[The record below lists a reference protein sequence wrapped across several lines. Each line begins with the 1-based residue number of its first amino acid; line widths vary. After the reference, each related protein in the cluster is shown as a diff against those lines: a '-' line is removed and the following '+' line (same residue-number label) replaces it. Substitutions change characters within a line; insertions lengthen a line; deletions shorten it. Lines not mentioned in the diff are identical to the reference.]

1 MIPIL
6 YENTEYLFETNGLGR
21 LSDAISCIVTEE
33 RNGAYELAMEY
44 PENGIH
50 ASELETDRIIFAK
63 PAAFETEQPFRIYK
77 ITKTLN
83 RRIKVNA
90 QHISYDL
97 AYTTVMPCVGVSA
110 SNALSNMAT
119 NAINIGHFTTWS
131 NVSTAAAFVID
142 EPASFRNW
150 IGGRKGSI
158 LDTYGGELQWDKFAV
173 KLHGHRGTDR
183 GLVLRYGKNISDI
196 SQEQDISYT
205 ITGITPYLVTSQKVT
220 LTLPEKTIWK
230 SGVSYSP
237 ARDKSMNM
245 SSYVDEKGI
254 RETNPNDTEAQIE
267 AKLISAMRTATQ
279 AYINANITGTPD
291 AAIVVSY
298 VDLGATEEY
307 KGWRSLFSQAGLCDT
322 VSVYYERLGI
332 QTTSKIVKTE
342 YNVLLDR
349 FEKLTIGKTSTN
361 LASNIFGLTKD
372 AKAKEEETK
381 GRINALIGTL
391 NVDVEDLGDEIE
403 ETAQNLQDA
412 IDTATQLIT
421 GSKGGYVVISQDANG
436 KPYEILIMD
445 KPTKATATKV
455 WRWNKDGLGYSSTG
469 YSGTYG
475 LAITANGAIVA
486 DYITTG
492 SLSAS
497 LLTAGIL
504 NASLIKTGVLTD
516 NAGRNWWNM
525 SNGEFS
531 FCNGNM
537 KYDLSDGSFIQLKNN
552 LSLKLNGIPLAGAGY
567 NYENNNLGSSTV
579 VLCREIGL
587 VYMGEETGQQVSSI
601 SLTLFVVIYPYVTT
615 LFIRYS
621 ATVSDASVHYLKLM
635 GGPEINDEM
644 IDKIYFECVQHQYTE
659 VEDIEC
665 ETVSVEEYDTTAAS
679 GPYVRRVFNKPAS
692 GNITSYVLRVKRL
705 SSSQSS
711 GAFYANISYPSKTT
725 HPTLKI

>member
-254 RETNPNDTEAQIE
+254 RETNPTDTEAQIE

-291 AAIVVSY
+291 AAIEVSY

-445 KPTKATATKV
+445 KATKETATKV

-469 YSGTYG
+469 YRGTYG

-492 SLSAS
+492 NLSAS

-504 NASLIKTGVLTD
+504 NASLIKAGVLTD

-525 SNGEFS
+525 SSGAFS

-537 KYDLSDGSFIQLKNN
+537 KYDVSDGSYIQLLNN
-552 LSLKLNGIPLAGAGY
+552 LSLRFNGIPLAGKVTTFFKRSPSNKEKIGGTIAVFLDSGETLDTLDGQVVQYPYMTMVYCHAAVSAVSSQKYFHLAGIPSIDDTASY
-567 NYENNNLGSSTV
+567 WQGPGADRNHPAVKIRSGTETIMTVHQMDRTPSDISQWFLADYYKTPPSGYIGTIQVPTSNSGDYYFTIVYGSSA
-579 VLCREIGL
+579 E
-587 VYMGEETGQQVSSI
+587 
-601 SLTLFVVIYPYVTT
+601 
-615 LFIRYS
+615 
-621 ATVSDASVHYLKLM
+621 
-635 GGPEINDEM
+635 N
-644 IDKIYFECVQHQYTE
+644 
-659 VEDIEC
+659 VE
-665 ETVSVEEYDTTAAS
+665 
-679 GPYVRRVFNKPAS
+679 FK
-692 GNITSYVLRVKRL
+692 
-705 SSSQSS
+705 
-711 GAFYANISYPSKTT
+711 
-725 HPTLKI
+725 

>member
-6 YENTEYLFETNGLGR
+6 YENTEYLFETNGMGR

-119 NAINIGHFTTWS
+119 NAINMGHFTTWS
-131 NVSTAAAFVID
+131 NVSTVAAFVID

-158 LDTYGGELQWDKFAV
+158 LDTYGGELQWDKFTV

-196 SQEQDISYT
+196 SQEQDINYT
-205 ITGITPYLVTSQKVT
+205 VTGITPYMVDSQKKT

-230 SGVSYSP
+230 SGVSYTP
-237 ARDKSMNM
+237 ARDKAMNFQ
-245 SSYVDEKGI
+245 SYVDEKAI
-254 RETNPNDTEAQIE
+254 REANPSDTEAQIE
-267 AKLISAMRTATQ
+267 TKLINSMRTAAQ
-279 AYINANITGTPD
+279 AYVNANITGVPD
-291 AAIVVSY
+291 AAIEVSY
-298 VDLGATEEY
+298 VDLGSTEEY
-307 KGWRSLFSQAGLCDT
+307 KDWKSLFSQAGLCDT

-342 YNVLLDR
+342 YNVLLER
-349 FEKLTIGKTSTN
+349 FEKLTIGKTSAS
-361 LASNIFGLTKD
+361 LASNIYGITKNQ
-372 AKAKEEETK
+372 KQSEEDTK
-381 GRINALIGTL
+381 GRIDGLIGTL
-391 NVDVEDLGDEIE
+391 NIDIEDLGDEIE
-403 ETAQNLQDA
+403 QTAENLQEA
-412 IDTATQLIT
+412 IDTATELIT
-421 GSKGGYVVISQDANG
+421 GSKGGYVVIDTDANG
-436 KPYEILIMD
+436 KPYQILIMD
-445 KPTKATATKV
+445 KPTKQTATKV

-469 YSGTYG
+469 YNGTYG

-492 SLSAS
+492 NLSAS

-504 NASLIKTGVLTD
+504 NASLIKAGILTD
-516 NAGRNWWNM
+516 KEGKNWWNM
-525 SNGEFS
+525 SSGAFS
-531 FCNGNM
+531 FCNGNLF
-537 KYDLSDGSFIQLKNN
+537 YDLADGAFVQLKNN
-552 LSLKLNGIPLAGAGY
+552 LSLKLNGIPLAGIEDSDDFWFEAMSVQRMSDCGIVAWRTPYAVNLIITFTMTGTLPNNTILEGKLEPETIPTGATEGIQLEMLLSEYTKNTNVSTGNIRHVNVDGRWVYPPDDPYNRIRGLSIDAQNTSNFRSGY
-567 NYENNNLGSSTV
+567 FY
-579 VLCREIGL
+579 
-587 VYMGEETGQQVSSI
+587 TGQI
-601 SLTLFVVIYPYVTT
+601 TY
-615 LFIRYS
+615 
-621 ATVSDASVHYLKLM
+621 
-635 GGPEINDEM
+635 
-644 IDKIYFECVQHQYTE
+644 KIKQEQ
-659 VEDIEC
+659 
-665 ETVSVEEYDTTAAS
+665 
-679 GPYVRRVFNKPAS
+679 
-692 GNITSYVLRVKRL
+692 
-705 SSSQSS
+705 
-711 GAFYANISYPSKTT
+711 
-725 HPTLKI
+725 

>member
-254 RETNPNDTEAQIE
+254 RETNPTDTEAQIE

-291 AAIVVSY
+291 AAIDVSY

-492 SLSAS
+492 NLSAS

-525 SNGEFS
+525 SSGAFS

-537 KYDLSDGSFIQLKNN
+537 KYDVSDGSYIQLLNN
-552 LSLKLNGIPLAGAGY
+552 LSLRFNGIPLAGKVTTFFKRTPSNKEKVGGTIAIFLDSGETLDTLEGQVVQYPYMTMVYCHAMVSAVSSNKYFHLAGIPSIDDTASY
-567 NYENNNLGSSTV
+567 WMEPGASREHIAVKMRSGSDSVLKVHQIDRTPAYIRDWFLADFYKTPTSGYIGTIQVPTSNSGDYYFTIVYGSSA
-579 VLCREIGL
+579 E
-587 VYMGEETGQQVSSI
+587 
-601 SLTLFVVIYPYVTT
+601 
-615 LFIRYS
+615 
-621 ATVSDASVHYLKLM
+621 
-635 GGPEINDEM
+635 N
-644 IDKIYFECVQHQYTE
+644 
-659 VEDIEC
+659 VE
-665 ETVSVEEYDTTAAS
+665 
-679 GPYVRRVFNKPAS
+679 FK
-692 GNITSYVLRVKRL
+692 
-705 SSSQSS
+705 
-711 GAFYANISYPSKTT
+711 
-725 HPTLKI
+725 

>member
-254 RETNPNDTEAQIE
+254 RETNPTDTEAQIE

-291 AAIVVSY
+291 AAIEVSY

-492 SLSAS
+492 NLSAS

-525 SNGEFS
+525 SSGAFS

-537 KYDLSDGSFIQLKNN
+537 KYDVSDGSYIQLLNN
-552 LSLKLNGIPLAGAGY
+552 LSLRFNGIPLAGKVTTFFKRTPSNKEKVGGTIAIFLDSGETLDTLEGQVVQYPYMTMVYCHAMVSAVSSNKYFHLAGIPSIDDTASY
-567 NYENNNLGSSTV
+567 WMEPGASREHIAVKTRSGSDSVLKVHQIDRTPAYIRDWFLADFYKTPTSGYIGTIQVPTSNSGDYYFTIVYGSSA
-579 VLCREIGL
+579 E
-587 VYMGEETGQQVSSI
+587 
-601 SLTLFVVIYPYVTT
+601 
-615 LFIRYS
+615 
-621 ATVSDASVHYLKLM
+621 
-635 GGPEINDEM
+635 N
-644 IDKIYFECVQHQYTE
+644 
-659 VEDIEC
+659 VE
-665 ETVSVEEYDTTAAS
+665 
-679 GPYVRRVFNKPAS
+679 FK
-692 GNITSYVLRVKRL
+692 
-705 SSSQSS
+705 
-711 GAFYANISYPSKTT
+711 
-725 HPTLKI
+725 